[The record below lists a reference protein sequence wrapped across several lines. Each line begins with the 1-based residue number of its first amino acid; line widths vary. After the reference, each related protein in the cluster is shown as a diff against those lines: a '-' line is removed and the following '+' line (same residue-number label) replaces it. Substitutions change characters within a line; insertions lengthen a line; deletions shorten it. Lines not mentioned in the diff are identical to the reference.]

1 MTTVL
6 ICIPCLL
13 TGGTEIQT
21 LGLVRALASR
31 GRRVVTACYY
41 EYDNAM
47 AQRYRDAG
55 SEVILLS
62 EDGTRRRGWREWLF
76 LYRGLRRCV
85 KACRPDIAH
94 VQYMAPGAAPC
105 ILLKGLGV
113 RHVIATTHTD
123 AHIYRSLRLLRFLQR
138 RALDAFICV
147 TLRAEEEFFGS
158 SALFEPSAPLPPHAH
173 VTIRNTLPT
182 HVPLS
187 EGGRGLAP
195 APVIG
200 IVSRLERIKGAD
212 LVMPAFAKLR
222 ERRPGVRLLVAGD
235 GSQRKEM
242 QRQAAALHVENSV
255 EWAGRQP
262 QERLAAF
269 YDRIDVFWMPS
280 RSEGFGLSALEAMA
294 RGCPVVAAEVGGLPE
309 LLADGACGPLVP
321 ADDPQ
326 ALAERTAG
334 LLERPDEWERMSRA
348 ARARAAEFSMD
359 RYTELMNGLYD
370 KVCSS

>member
-21 LGLVRALASR
+21 LGLVRALAAK
-31 GRRVVTACYY
+31 GRCVVTACYY
-41 EYDNAM
+41 EYDDAM

-55 SEVILLS
+55 SEVVLLAK
-62 EDGTRRRGWREWLF
+62 DGKRRHGWREWLF

-85 KACRPDIAH
+85 KACHPDIAH

-105 ILLKGLGV
+105 IILKGLGV

-123 AHIYRSLRLLRFLQR
+123 ARIYRSLRLLRFVQSR
-138 RALDAFICV
+138 VLDAFICV
-147 TLRAEEEFFGS
+147 TRKAEEEFFGS
-158 SALFEPSAPLPPHAH
+158 SSLYEPSAPLPPHAH
-173 VTIRNTLPT
+173 VTIRNTLPE

-187 EGGRGLAP
+187 ENERELSA

-212 LVMPAFAKLR
+212 LAVPAFALLR
-222 ERRPGVRLLVAGD
+222 QKFPGTRLLVVGD
-235 GSQRKEM
+235 GSQRENM
-242 QRQAAALHVENSV
+242 QRQAAALNVQNAV

-262 QERLAAF
+262 QERLAEN

-294 RGCPVVAAEVGGLPE
+294 RGCPVVAADVGGLPE
-309 LLADGACGPLVP
+309 LLEDGSCGILAP
-321 ADDPQ
+321 AEDPQ
-326 ALAERTAG
+326 ALAELTAG
-334 LLERPDEWERMSRA
+334 LLADPAGWKRLSLA

-359 RYTELMNGLYD
+359 RYAELINGLYD